1 MTRRLVAAACLEIVR
16 RGDDSSRGPAPAWRD
31 RRVEGGEQGSAIGTT
46 PAVFFRARSSASA
59 IAGRGQAADRV
70 LECPRSGPQTLGAH
84 SPRNATSARFFK
96 ALGGTIRAELAGNDR
111 TFGCRRRHMGVGD
124 FSAQYLNGRRQAMIF
139 RLRGVALF
147 NDQFV
152 AYQPSGNGRYGQ
164 TRWLSLA
171 GLGGSEPNVLTRG
184 AAGVERSARRRH
196 AHCKFIVVAPGR
208 SIFLKNSLWFKIAN
222 ACRKRRTHSQIV
234 HAV

>member
-1 MTRRLVAAACLEIVR
+1 MPSAL
-16 RGDDSSRGPAPAWRD
+16 GPRFP
-31 RRVEGGEQGSAIGTT
+31 S
-46 PAVFFRARSSASA
+46 
-59 IAGRGQAADRV
+59 GRGLRDQCDCINQRGGGNVRTDRHVV
-70 LECPRSGPQTLGAH
+70 LRREFG
-84 SPRNATSARFFK
+84 NATSARFFK
-96 ALGGTIRAELAGNDR
+96 ALGRTIRTKLAGNDR
-111 TFGCRRRHMGVGD
+111 TFGCRHRHIGVGD

-171 GLGGSEPNVLTRG
+171 GPGGSEANVLTRG

-196 AHCKFIVVAPGR
+196 AHCKFIVVVPGR
-208 SIFLKNSLWFKIAN
+208 SILLKKFASAQN
-222 ACRKRRTHSQIV
+222 RKRVPEAARSFSNCARSLEKPAPVFNRSGRLCTRSKV
-234 HAV
+234 DRLG

>member
-1 MTRRLVAAACLEIVR
+1 MTRRLVADGCLEIVR
-16 RGDDSSRGPAPAWRD
+16 RGHDFSARPAPAWRD
-31 RRVEGGEQGSAIGTT
+31 RRVQGDG
-46 PAVFFRARSSASA
+46 RARHRRWARGFPQGEVFMSIRAIASTGAAAATFAPTATSSTSASSAMRLLRDFSKHCAERSA
-59 IAGRGQAADRV
+59 QN
-70 LECPRSGPQTLGAH
+70 EP
-84 SPRNATSARFFK
+84 
-96 ALGGTIRAELAGNDR
+96 NDR
-111 TFGCRRRHMGVGD
+111 TFGRRRRHMGVGD

-152 AYQPSGNGRYGQ
+152 AYQPSGNGRYGH

-171 GLGGSEPNVLTRG
+171 GLGGSEAKALTRE
-184 AAGVERSARRRH
+184 AAGVERSARHRH

-208 SIFLKNSLWFKIAN
+208 SILLKNSRRLKIAN
-222 ACRKRRTHSQIV
+222 ACWKRRAHSQIV